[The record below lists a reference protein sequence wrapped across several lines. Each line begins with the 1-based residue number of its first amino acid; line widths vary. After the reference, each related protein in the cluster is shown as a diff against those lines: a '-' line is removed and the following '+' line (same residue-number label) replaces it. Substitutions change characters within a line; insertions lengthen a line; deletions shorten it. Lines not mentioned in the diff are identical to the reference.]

1 MAAEKKSAGYGF
13 AKGGYGV
20 AQSHAIAF
28 GIAGKRRSGAPLLA
42 KGEIAAENDV
52 AIRGEA
58 FSQRHE
64 QGSIAIR
71 ACAVGQDEGV
81 AVGIRRRVQEA
92 AHGGHERVVEK
103 WDNGVHHG
111 SEFGDEKVGCFLPLV
126 SALVVAADRCIDRYP

>member
-1 MAAEKKSAGYGF
+1 MLGAKLFGLARRMQGVGKQQESRELVGFTGIGAEHSGLAPSVGMAAEKKSAGYGF

-92 AHGGHERVVEK
+92 AHGGH
-103 WDNGVHHG
+103 
-111 SEFGDEKVGCFLPLV
+111 
-126 SALVVAADRCIDRYP
+126 